1 VDRPVARRALGR
13 QHATVSDGG
22 RLIVDTQAIATM
34 KRAVENPPASEGR
47 SRILLVDDDERNLLA
62 LSEVLSDIAEVVT
75 ASSGQDALRQ
85 LLKGDFAVILLD
97 VFMPGLDGYETAKL
111 IREREQTSRI
121 PIIFLSAVNKE
132 TEHLMRGYAMGAV
145 DYVFKP
151 VDPLVLKSKV
161 SVFVDL
167 DDMRRQIEAKS
178 RAEQELREA
187 NFRAE
192 LERLEIE
199 RELQASRQRQAAII
213 QSLPIVLYLEAVDSD
228 PRQPHFVSGNLE
240 QMTGFSF
247 DEVSA
252 DPTLWQDRL
261 HPDDRERVLAA
272 LGARKASGHFSI
284 EYRWRC
290 ADGRYKHFHDQAV
303 ILKDAANGTSEFAG
317 TLTDVTEK
325 RSLESQLIQ
334 AQKMDAIGQLTGGI
348 AHDFNNLLAAV
359 LGGLHVIERRID
371 MGEREKR
378 VVGQMRHAAEQGAE
392 LVRRMMAFARKQ
404 DLSPA
409 SIDPAVL
416 CQSVAGLVEHALG
429 GRVVLEW
436 NFPKTDLNLF
446 VDRSQLELTLVNLI
460 LNARDAMP
468 DGGKI
473 EVSIEE
479 CESGDDGEKKLRI
492 CVKDEGRG
500 IPADLIEKITE
511 PFFTTKEAGKG
522 TGLGLSMAAGF
533 VQQSGGELRI
543 ESEPGK
549 GSTIEVILPATAA
562 GDGEATREQPA
573 PEPQTLKGKKM
584 LLIDDDESVRLVLC
598 EQLRDLELLVDEH
611 SSGASALE
619 AVRAGSTDYD
629 FVLSDFAMP
638 GMNGLETIR
647 ELGGLLPGVR
657 AVLMTGYADESL
669 TRGAKTSVPIVHKPL
684 DIEKICEALRA

>member
-1 VDRPVARRALGR
+1 MTLIDGETSTPD
-13 QHATVSDGG
+13 ATDG
-22 RLIVDTQAIATM
+22 L
-34 KRAVENPPASEGR
+34 ASPGTDER
-47 SRILLVDDDERNLLA
+47 TRILLVDDDSRNLLA

-75 ASSGQDALRQ
+75 ATSGQNALRE

-111 IREREQTSRI
+111 IRDREQTSRI

-167 DDMRRQIEAKS
+167 YEMRRQIEEKN
-178 RAEQELREA
+178 RAERDLREA

-192 LERLEIE
+192 LGRLQVE
-199 RELQASRQRQAAII
+199 RELQESRKRQAAII
-213 QSLPIVLYLEAVDSD
+213 QSLPIVLYTESGSET
-228 PRQPHFVSGNLE
+228 PRRPAFVSGDLKA
-240 QMTGFSF
+240 MTGFSF
-247 DEVSA
+247 DDVREGRVS
-252 DPTLWQDRL
+252 WSDRL
-261 HPDDRERVLAA
+261 HPDDRDRVMDA
-272 LGARKASGHFSI
+272 LKRRRNDGFSV
-284 EYRWRC
+284 EYRWQC
-290 ADGRYKHFHDQAV
+290 ADGSYKHFHDQAV
-303 ILKDAANGTSEFAG
+303 HLKGDGGAGEFAG
-317 TLTDVTEK
+317 TLIDITDRK
-325 RSLESQLIQ
+325 SLESRLVQ
-334 AQKMDAIGQLTGGI
+334 AGKMDAIGQLTGGI

-359 LGGLHVIERRID
+359 LGGLHIIERRLE
-371 MGEREKR
+371 MGERER
-378 VVGQMRHAAEQGAE
+378 LVIDQMRHAAEQGAE

-404 DLSPA
+404 DLTPT
-409 SIDPAVL
+409 SIDPALL

-429 GRVVLEW
+429 GTVEVEW
-436 NFPKTDLNLF
+436 HCPATRLNLF

-479 CESGDDGEKKLRI
+479 CAPDADGRETQLRI
-492 CVKDEGRG
+492 CVRDEGNG
-500 IPADLIEKITE
+500 IPPELIEKITE

-543 ESEPGK
+543 ESEVGT

-562 GDGEATREQPA
+562 ADARSA
-573 PEPQTLKGKKM
+573 PDLPVAAKPSLKGKRM
-584 LLIDDDESVRLVLC
+584 LVIDDDEAVRLVLC
-598 EQLRDLELLVDEH
+598 EQLRDLDIIVDDF
-611 SSGASALE
+611 SSGARAVE
-619 AVRAGSTDYD
+619 AVRSGRSDYD
-629 FVLSDFAMP
+629 YVLSDFAMP

-647 ELGGLLPGVR
+647 ALNGLLPDAR
-657 AVLMTGYADESL
+657 AVLMTGYADESV
-669 TRGAKTSVPIVHKPL
+669 TRGAKTSLPIVHKPL
-684 DIEKICEALRA
+684 DLQKICEAFQA

>member
-1 VDRPVARRALGR
+1 LNVNSKTTATKTDARAGP
-13 QHATVSDGG
+13 TT
-22 RLIVDTQAIATM
+22 DTKT
-34 KRAVENPPASEGR
+34 
-47 SRILLVDDDERNLLA
+47 RILLVDDDERNLLA

-75 ASSGQDALRQ
+75 ASSGQNALRQ

-97 VFMPGLDGYETAKL
+97 VFMPILDGYETAKL
-111 IREREQTSRI
+111 IRDRDQTSRI

-167 DDMRRQIEAKS
+167 YDMRRQIEEKG
-178 RAEQELREA
+178 RAEQDLRDA

-192 LERLEIE
+192 LGRLEVE

-213 QSLPIVLYLEAVDSD
+213 QSLPIVLYLEAVDQE
-228 PRQPHFVSGNLE
+228 PRHPDFVSGNLE

-247 DEVSA
+247 EDVSG
-252 DPTLWQDRL
+252 DPMLWQRRL

-272 LGARKASGHFSI
+272 LTERKATGHFSI
-284 EYRWRC
+284 EYRWQC

-303 ILKDAANGTSEFAG
+303 VLKDAATGDAEFAG
-317 TLTDVTEK
+317 TLTDVTEQ
-325 RSLESQLIQ
+325 RSLESQLVQ

-371 MGEREKR
+371 MGKREKQI
-378 VVGQMRHAAEQGAE
+378 VGQMRHAAEQGAE

-404 DLSPA
+404 DLTPA
-409 SIDPAVL
+409 SIDPAML

-429 GRVVLEW
+429 GRVEVEW
-436 NFPKTDLNLF
+436 DCPDTRLNLF

-479 CESGDDGEKKLRI
+479 CGPEEGGEQKLRI

-543 ESEPGK
+543 ESEMGK
-549 GSTIEVILPATAA
+549 GSTIEVILPATVDE
-562 GDGEATREQPA
+562 DGEAAPTTPA
-573 PEPQTLKGKKM
+573 AERPSLKGKKM

-611 SSGASALE
+611 SSGASAVA
-619 AVRAGSTDYD
+619 AVRGGNTGYD

-647 ELGGLLPGVR
+647 ELGGLLPGAR

-684 DIEKICEALRA
+684 DIEKVCEALRA